1 MTEEQLNDWS
11 MEKLNK
17 TMQYLNKLLFYQGQ
31 NRIYIQQHGGV
42 MLPGKEYVSEDAN
55 RMLDDSVNAINN
67 YFAHNPNREDVIEK
81 IQAMQ
86 FLCFGPNEEHYEDS
100 YE

>member
-1 MTEEQLNDWS
+1 MTEVQLNKYS
-11 MEKLNK
+11 MEKLNE

-31 NRIYIQQHGGV
+31 NKIYMEQNNGEV
-42 MLPGKEYVSEDAN
+42 LPGKEYVREEAN
-55 RMLDDSVNAINN
+55 KMLGVSMRAIDN

-86 FLCFGPNEEHYEDS
+86 FLCFGSEKEYNEECFE
-100 YE
+100 